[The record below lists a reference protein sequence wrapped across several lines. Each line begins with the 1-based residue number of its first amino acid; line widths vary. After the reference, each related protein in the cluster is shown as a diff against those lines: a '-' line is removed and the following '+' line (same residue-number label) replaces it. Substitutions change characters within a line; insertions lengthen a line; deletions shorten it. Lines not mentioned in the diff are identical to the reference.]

1 MKLNINGPVY
11 VVAFTAL
18 VTTAF
23 TAAVMSAQVA
33 TDKRI
38 ARNEALRFQT
48 AAVQAFNLAEVGG
61 LTAEAIDKLMVR
73 RVDDSLRVA
82 DPQSGREFQV
92 LRAYSTEAVP
102 GQPRDESKLTGY
114 AFEVSGRGL
123 WAPITGLMAL
133 TPDLDKVIGIVFTE
147 HKETPGLGGRI
158 SEDWFQQQFRGL
170 DVSPPPEGYRFVYV
184 AQDSPTDKADPRYS
198 RTVDAITGATQTSM
212 AVDKFLNESLRQFRR
227 AMQAAE

>member
-1 MKLNINGPVY
+1 MRKEL
-11 VVAFTAL
+11 
-18 VTTAF
+18 
-23 TAAVMSAQVA
+23 
-33 TDKRI
+33 
-38 ARNEALRFQT
+38 
-48 AAVQAFNLAEVGG
+48 
-61 LTAEAIDKLMVR
+61 
-73 RVDDSLRVA
+73 
-82 DPQSGREFQV
+82 SGEFQV

-198 RTVDAITGATQTSM
+198 RTVDAIMGATQTSM